1 MPEDIITD
9 KAKFDALL
17 QRLIQ
22 SKPTTLEQTKAKVR
36 KHEPRRPRKVTVR
49 RDVVKPPSQR

>member
-1 MPEDIITD
+1 MTEDTTLG

-22 SKPTTLEQTKAKVR
+22 SKPTTLEQTKAKLR
-36 KHEPRRPRKVTVR
+36 KREPRRPRKISVR
-49 RDVVKPPSQR
+49 RDAVDRSS